1 MDFHLE
7 RVDFHLDGVETEQ
20 EGGEIGLEGV
30 DIHLE
35 GFEIEGDRVDLRT
48 ALNAF
53 KTAKQRATV
62 ANHTSVGKDLNR
74 QFHRRNCKSS

>member
-1 MDFHLE
+1 M
-7 RVDFHLDGVETEQ
+7 
-20 EGGEIGLEGV
+20 

-35 GFEIEGDRVDLRT
+35 GVEIEGEGVDLGT

-62 ANHTSVGKDLNR
+62 ANHTSVGKDSNR
-74 QFHRRNCKSS
+74 RFHRRNCKSSSTLLSDVQPEGEIRNSCSN

>member
-1 MDFHLE
+1 MYVYVCIYVIYMH
-7 RVDFHLDGVETEQ
+7 
-20 EGGEIGLEGV
+20 
-30 DIHLE
+30 IHLE
-35 GFEIEGDRVDLRT
+35 GVEIEGEGVDLRT

-74 QFHRRNCKSS
+74 RFH